1 MFQATS
7 TGAQIM
13 HAAFPRSWRRGHAL
27 PLRSAKIFKPLAC
40 LELRG
45 STGMGRF
52 HEIELKVRDYELDQ
66 FGVVNNAVYAN
77 YCQHGRHEFMDSIGI
92 NCNEVSR
99 SGGALAIPELT
110 IKFLAPLRSGCRF
123 VVKTRISGISLVRIY
138 FEQFIFKLPNQ
149 EPILEAK
156 GTAVWLDNKYRPT
169 RVPSHVRSYFGH
181 FQCQHLVD

>member
-1 MFQATS
+1 
-7 TGAQIM
+7 
-13 HAAFPRSWRRGHAL
+13 
-27 PLRSAKIFKPLAC
+27 
-40 LELRG
+40 
-45 STGMGRF
+45 
-52 HEIELKVRDYELDQ
+52 
-66 FGVVNNAVYAN
+66 
-77 YCQHGRHEFMDSIGI
+77 MDSIGI